1 MPKPK
6 KGGCPRY
13 KYEQRRENVWSWTV
27 LLSCYL
33 IQKFKVVKLNWRRS
47 TPKKVAMRLGPRNP
61 DDITEST
68 PSKILIILFETRLRK
83 NIIWNEAPLKKMIL
97 FATRLCK
104 KVWSCR
110 AGKSVTSMQIRIIY
124 PLALC
129 KCEQNCK
136 SIFVSLNPSISWD
149 CISPQILQMS
159 CDRRISWFCCPD
171 TGQLDMLRVFFPFIW
186 LNIINRP

>member
-13 KYEQRRENVWSWTV
+13 KYEQRRENVCYC
-27 LLSCYL
+27 LSCYL

-83 NIIWNEAPLKKMIL
+83 NII
-97 FATRLCK
+97 
-104 KVWSCR
+104 
-110 AGKSVTSMQIRIIY
+110 
-124 PLALC
+124 
-129 KCEQNCK
+129 
-136 SIFVSLNPSISWD
+136 
-149 CISPQILQMS
+149 
-159 CDRRISWFCCPD
+159 
-171 TGQLDMLRVFFPFIW
+171 
-186 LNIINRP
+186 